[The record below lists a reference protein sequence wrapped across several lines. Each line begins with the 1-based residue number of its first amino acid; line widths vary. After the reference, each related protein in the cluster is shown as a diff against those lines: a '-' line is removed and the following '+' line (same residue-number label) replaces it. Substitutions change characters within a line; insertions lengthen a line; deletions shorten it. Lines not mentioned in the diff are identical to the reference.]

1 MRLGLGLAVG
11 IVLTGAVATEVTAEA
26 LPTKVLVRAVAH
38 DAKVIGD
45 AVGGAEITIRE
56 AASGRVLA
64 KGIQTGSTGNTKRI
78 IQEPRQRGTTVFD
91 TPGTAGFL
99 AELQLAEPTVV
110 EVVAV
115 GPLGTPQ
122 SKQRASTTLLLLPGE
137 DVLGEGI
144 VLYIHGFTVAL
155 QSPEPRSA
163 IAAGQELRV
172 RARVTMTCGCTF
184 EPGGFWDADRIRVVA
199 RLIRDGQSVVE
210 APLRYAGETSTFE
223 GRLVAPE
230 AGPAELVVLA
240 LDPERANFGQA
251 RQSLNV
257 GR

>member
-1 MRLGLGLAVG
+1 M
-11 IVLTGAVATEVTAEA
+11 GAAATEVTAET

-56 AASGRVLA
+56 VGSGRVLA
-64 KGIQTGSTGNTKRI
+64 KGIQTGSTGSTKQI
-78 IQEPRQRGTTVFD
+78 IEQPRKRGTTVFD

-137 DVLGEGI
+137 DVLGDGI

-155 QSPEPRSA
+155 QKPEPRST
-163 IAAGQELRV
+163 ITAGQELRV
-172 RARVTMTCGCTF
+172 RVRVTMTCGCTL
-184 EPGGFWDADRIRVVA
+184 EPAGHWDADRVRIVA
-199 RLIRDGQSVVE
+199 RLIRDGRGIAE
-210 APLRYAGETSTFE
+210 TPLRYAGETSTFE

-230 AGPAELVVLA
+230 AGPTELVVLA
-240 LDPERANFGQA
+240 LDPERANFGQVK
-251 RQSLNV
+251 QSLNV
-257 GR
+257 GP